1 MYTQPKWLR
10 GALAAA
16 AAHIPLNADEL
27 LRFATFREQKQE
39 PPPMTGHEG
48 LEAAAAWVNHFSLIS
63 YAEGY
68 AAAAPLPQDG
78 FVAFSFIS
86 PLRRLKSKFTDG
98 KFSIRGSSLAA
109 CIFLKTLP
117 ICIY

>member
-10 GALAAA
+10 GAFAGA

-27 LRFATFREQKQE
+27 LRFVHSLCQTFREQKQA
-39 PPPMTGHEG
+39 PPAMTGHEG
-48 LEAAAAWVNHFSLIS
+48 LEAAAAAWVNHFSLIS

-68 AAAAPLPQDG
+68 AAAAAPPQDG

-86 PLRRLKSKFTDG
+86 PLRRLKSKFTNG
-98 KFSIRGSSLAA
+98 KFSIRGSSRVS
-109 CIFLKTLP
+109 F
-117 ICIY
+117 